1 VRRGWH
7 GRGGE
12 GWRGRRGRPPWWPE
26 NEPFPPAAAD
36 WRRVRGRFMRR
47 VALFATVALVLFVT
61 VIALAVGAVLQALQ
75 LAGPGG
81 EWLVVLALA
90 GGLLLVGAIL
100 RALRAFAAPL
110 GDVIGAAG
118 RVEAGDLS
126 TRVAE
131 RGPREVRS
139 LARAFNAMSARL
151 EGSEEERHRLLADVS
166 HELRTPLAVVQGN
179 VEAIIDGVHPADETH
194 LRAILDETHVLSR
207 LVEDLRTLS
216 LAESGAL
223 ALHREPTDLASLAR
237 ATAAAFAPQAA
248 GAGVSLETSESA
260 DLPPAD
266 VDPVRVRELLTN
278 LISNA
283 LRYTPRGGRV
293 RIEARRDGAAA
304 VELAVSD
311 TGAGIPPDQ
320 LARIFDRFYKS
331 PESRG
336 AGLGLAIA
344 KKLVEA
350 HGGTIAAA
358 STVGEGTTVRFSLPL
373 EDATA

>member
-1 VRRGWH
+1 
-7 GRGGE
+7 
-12 GWRGRRGRPPWWPE
+12 
-26 NEPFPPAAAD
+26 
-36 WRRVRGRFMRR
+36 
-47 VALFATVALVLFVT
+47 
-61 VIALAVGAVLQALQ
+61 
-75 LAGPGG
+75 
-81 EWLVVLALA
+81 
-90 GGLLLVGAIL
+90 
-100 RALRAFAAPL
+100 
-110 GDVIGAAG
+110 
-118 RVEAGDLS
+118 
-126 TRVAE
+126 
-131 RGPREVRS
+131 
-139 LARAFNAMSARL
+139 
-151 EGSEEERHRLLADVS
+151 VS
-166 HELRTPLAVVQGN
+166 HELRTPLAVVQGD

-237 ATAAAFAPQAA
+237 ATAAAFAPRAA
-248 GAGVSLETSESA
+248 EAGVSIETSA
-260 DLPPAD
+260 APDLPPAE

-278 LISNA
+278 LVSNA

-293 RIEARRDGAAA
+293 RIEAQRDGAGA
-304 VELAVSD
+304 VTLAVSD
-311 TGAGIPPDQ
+311 TGAGIPPEQ

-358 STVGEGTTVRFSLPL
+358 STVGEGTTVRFTLPL

>member
-1 VRRGWH
+1 
-7 GRGGE
+7 
-12 GWRGRRGRPPWWPE
+12 
-26 NEPFPPAAAD
+26 
-36 WRRVRGRFMRR
+36 M
-47 VALFATVALVLFVT
+47 
-61 VIALAVGAVLQALQ
+61 
-75 LAGPGG
+75 
-81 EWLVVLALA
+81 
-90 GGLLLVGAIL
+90 
-100 RALRAFAAPL
+100 
-110 GDVIGAAG
+110 
-118 RVEAGDLS
+118 
-126 TRVAE
+126 
-131 RGPREVRS
+131 
-139 LARAFNAMSARL
+139 
-151 EGSEEERHRLLADVS
+151 
-166 HELRTPLAVVQGN
+166 
-179 VEAIIDGVHPADETH
+179 
-194 LRAILDETHVLSR
+194 
-207 LVEDLRTLS
+207 
-216 LAESGAL
+216 
-223 ALHREPTDLASLAR
+223 
-237 ATAAAFAPQAA
+237 
-248 GAGVSLETSESA
+248 SLETSESA

-278 LISNA
+278 LMSNA